1 MNRPST
7 QRPQRG
13 FTLIEILI
21 AVFVMT
27 VGLLG
32 LAALQTRQL
41 TNSQSSKM
49 RQIATAQAYA
59 LSDLMRS
66 NRASVD
72 SGAFNSPGTGV
83 TAACMTAA
91 GCTAAQMVQTEFSN
105 WLDQLARTLPG
116 GTGTVCLDST
126 PNDGLPT
133 VPACDGLTTG
143 MYVIKVWWRDDKL
156 NPTDFQ
162 RFVTVAVP

>member
-1 MNRPST
+1 MKRLIAIH
-7 QRPQRG
+7 RQRG
-13 FTLIEILI
+13 FTLIEVLI

-27 VGLLG
+27 VGLLS

-41 TNSQSSKM
+41 TDSHSSKM

-59 LSDLMRS
+59 LSDLMRT
-66 NRASVD
+66 NRVSLG
-72 SGAFNSPGTGV
+72 SGDFNSPGSTV

-91 GCTAAQMVQTEFSN
+91 GCTDAQMAQTGFAN
-105 WLDQLARTLPG
+105 WLDQLSRTLPG

-126 PNDGLPT
+126 PNDG
-133 VPACDGLTTG
+133 VPLAAQCDGLTTG
-143 MYVIKVWWRDDKL
+143 MYVIKVWWKDEKL
-156 NPTDFQ
+156 TPTDFQ